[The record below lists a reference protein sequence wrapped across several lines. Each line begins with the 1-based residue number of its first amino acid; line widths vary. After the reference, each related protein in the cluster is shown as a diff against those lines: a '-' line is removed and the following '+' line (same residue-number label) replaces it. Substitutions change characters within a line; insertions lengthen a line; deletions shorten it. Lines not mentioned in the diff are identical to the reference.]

1 MRAPPTRNVRPGI
14 DAGIV
19 SIALRDGSRCAE
31 KPAMIFEIA
40 QIEIQENREQEF
52 ERAVAEAKPLIERAP
67 GCHGLR
73 LYRGIEQPS
82 RYRLMVQWESVA
94 LHDAFRQTADF
105 QRWRELAGPFFVG
118 PPSVEHVSE
127 VRIAGA

>member
-1 MRAPPTRNVRPGI
+1 MRAWLARNVRPGM

-19 SIALRDGSRCAE
+19 SIALRDCSRRAE

-40 QIEIQENREQEF
+40 QIDIQENGEQGF

-67 GCHGLR
+67 GCHGLH

-82 RYRLMVQWESVA
+82 RYRLMVQWESVER
-94 LHDAFRQTADF
+94 HDAFRQTADF

-118 PPSVEHVSE
+118 PPSVEHVRE
-127 VRIAGA
+127 V

>member
-1 MRAPPTRNVRPGI
+1 MRVPPTRNVRPGI

-19 SIALRDGSRCAE
+19 SIALRDFSRRAE

-40 QIEIQENREQEF
+40 QIDIQENGEPGF

-73 LYRGIEQPS
+73 LYRGIEHPS
-82 RYRLMVQWESVA
+82 RYRLMVQWESVE
-94 LHDAFRQTADF
+94 LHDAFRRTADF
-105 QRWRELAGPFFVG
+105 QRWRELAGPFFVS
-118 PPSVEHVSE
+118 PPSVEHVRE
-127 VRIAGA
+127 V